1 MTGRQ
6 ARHAPVSDSHD
17 KTPNPVTPTHG
28 MVAGTGMSVRGM
40 AGHQVG
46 GSSCGQG
53 NHANRAENVPGVIL
67 VRSTG
72 TPGNNE
78 PFSAASPIAGRRDA
92 VWSSE
97 NNATPST
104 TRKYHETQKQK
115 NDNMFNTNTIQ
126 ASGQQPLALSTNP
139 SNVIQMPP
147 AGGEEATAET
157 FPSTGI
163 PPTELATTV
172 GATESGETASSINPP
187 LKRVSELECIPADDP
202 SYLLGNR
209 LLRRGEFGGFVGPS
223 GLGKSTTG
231 TQLAMHWSAGL
242 PALGLA
248 PLSPM
253 RVVMVQGEND
263 EAEMCM
269 LTSGI
274 IEAGEFTPE
283 QIEKVEANFVM
294 AEVTTGDITNGR
306 LMPLLKQYV
315 KEHDADLVI
324 LDPLFVYYSGEIN
337 SASSLG
343 KFLRDLA
350 QEFKEMDVAVLFVHH
365 TAKRKTAQG
374 GSSGSLDPVYGSMGS
389 SEFSNVARIIFTLDH
404 HPKVPGY
411 AKLMIGKRGGR
422 SPWTDVD
429 GKRVSEIHLKP
440 SGNPET
446 PFWKRCEIED
456 MPVAPAVDKMT
467 KGRNAILSALGQ
479 GEFEQKALQGKV
491 QAEQVSRKTFKDAL
505 KELVRAGAIERIE
518 SSRPGTRAAIHWRL
532 PAGDGA
538 VRADTSGVTTGN
550 IPPSEV

>member
-1 MTGRQ
+1 MKTSIQHLAALQDSILSHGQ
-6 ARHAPVSDSHD
+6 VELAR
-17 KTPNPVTPTHG
+17 
-28 MVAGTGMSVRGM
+28 
-40 AGHQVG
+40 
-46 GSSCGQG
+46 
-53 NHANRAENVPGVIL
+53 RAENLSGGIPD
-67 VRSTG
+67 
-72 TPGNNE
+72 NE
-78 PFSAASPIAGRRDA
+78 PFSTASPLTGRRDA

-97 NNATPST
+97 NNATPSMY
-104 TRKYHETQKQK
+104 RNYETQNPK
-115 NDNMFNTNTIQ
+115 NNTMSQTKIS
-126 ASGQQPLALSTNP
+126 ALGQQPLALSTNP

-147 AGGEEATAET
+147 AGGEPTAET
-157 FPSTGI
+157 TPATGT
-163 PPTELATTV
+163 PPTGLVTTE
-172 GATESGETASSINPP
+172 GATESGETVPASSFPP

-223 GLGKSTTG
+223 GLGKSTTS

-248 PLSPM
+248 PLAPM
-253 RVVMVQGEND
+253 RVVMIQGEND

-274 IEAGEFTPE
+274 IAAAGFTPE

-294 AEVTTGDITNGR
+294 AEVTTGDITNER
-306 LMPLLKQYV
+306 LILLLKQYV
-315 KEHDADLVI
+315 EEHDADLVI

-343 KFLRDLA
+343 QFLRGMA
-350 QEFKEMDVAVLFVHH
+350 QEFKELDVAVLFVHH

-374 GSSGSLDPVYGSMGS
+374 GLSGSLDPVYGSMGS

-404 HPKVPGY
+404 HPKIPGG

-422 SPWTDVD
+422 SPWTDGD

-446 PFWKRCEIED
+446 PFWKRCEMED

-505 KELVRAGAIERIE
+505 KELVRAGAIESFE
-518 SSRPGTRAAIHWRL
+518 SPRPGTRAAIHWRL
-532 PAGDGA
+532 PAGDGPM
-538 VRADTSGVTTGN
+538 RADTSGVTTGT
-550 IPPSEV
+550 IPPSDV